1 MDMKRILQAFDS
13 ASTSTKA
20 VEGANDMAKFLRVVK
35 ENTQPQAAQSA
46 GFQSPYPKF
55 ASITQAPDGTFTV
68 TYLRPNIATSGTD
81 LDGQINPPIS
91 QIPTYEKAKEIVVK
105 DYNQEA
111 SLMTMPSPI
120 QVKETTRLSKLAGIQ
135 ENTSAVPAMPSVA
148 GMQPGTAK
156 DLGDGEKLTLNQDG
170 TVSYSG
176 AWGTYV
182 YNAQG
187 QHVRTDSPSFAGYQQ
202 STNPQGQVTNQSYN
216 MGPLSVQQGQQ
227 GSSASYDLGVA
238 KVSQQTNAQGQTTNT
253 VQEGDMS
260 KFLSIIDK
268 NDVEFLMEGAN
279 PHKVSLPVQM
289 AMQHYTKPASAT
301 PAKKESL
308 LKKYFAE
315 AEEAIIEKK
324 LEKSNLVK
332 QYSQKIAARVL
343 ESKDKDVAENI
354 DDGWPRDEKIVRKDL
369 AALQPQLEVA
379 EQLFSQARK
388 ITTAI
393 KYDDTALGII
403 TQLQGLITKKTN
415 IDQRSFEMAVND
427 VHKAMQDLETAVY
440 NLDNPFEEIVKD
452 IRNKVDDLESELNEI
467 EYKKKFGRGI

>member
-1 MDMKRILQAFDS
+1 MKRILQAFDS

-20 VEGANDMAKFLRVVK
+20 VEGANDMAKFLKVVS
-35 ENTQPQAAQSA
+35 EA
-46 GFQSPYPKF
+46 
-55 ASITQAPDGTFTV
+55 D
-68 TYLRPNIATSGTD
+68 
-81 LDGQINPPIS
+81 IN
-91 QIPTYEKAKEIVVK
+91 Q
-105 DYNQEA
+105 Q
-111 SLMTMPSPI
+111 
-120 QVKETTRLSKLAGIQ
+120 
-135 ENTSAVPAMPSVA
+135 VPAMPSVA

-227 GSSASYDLGVA
+227 GTSASYDLGVA

-289 AMQHYTKPASAT
+289 AMQHYNKPVSAT

-343 ESKDKDVAENI
+343 ESKDKEVVEQQEPAPRSMQELRKEEAVLEKQLAYAEAI
-354 DDGWPRDEKIVRKDL
+354 FAK
-369 AALQPQLEVA
+369 
-379 EQLFSQARK
+379 ARK
-388 ITTAI
+388 ITTGI
-393 KYDDTALGII
+393 KYTDPTIEI
-403 TQLQGLITKKTN
+403 VTEIKGLVTKELN
-415 IDQRSFEMAVND
+415 IDQRDLEMAERTVF
-427 VHKAMQDLETAVY
+427 DLMRNLESAIY
-440 NLDNPFEEIVKD
+440 ELDNPFEDAV
-452 IRNKVDDLESELNEI
+452 RNLKNKLDDVQTEI
-467 EYKKKFGRGI
+467 EEINWNQKYGRGE